1 MGPDYGVQCCMRE
14 SQTLM
19 NEVEPDHDR
28 LTRERDLYRGL
39 LNLNTHSSPDACL
52 EEALELVVVA
62 ASANQGYLEIF
73 DPSDQSETSWW
84 RATGFSDEE
93 LDRVRQLVS
102 RGIIAEAVATGEVVV
117 TASALLD
124 PRFRDRDS
132 VKRSKIDSV
141 LCAPVGKDAPL
152 GVLYLSGR
160 DSPGPFTDED
170 VVCAKQFSEHVA
182 PIFQNLVKR
191 SQADND
197 DPTSEL
203 RQRLQL
209 DELVGRSAAVAALL
223 REVELIAP
231 LEVGVLVTGEKGTG
245 KTRLGRIIHNNSKR
259 RGQPLVVFDCAA
271 VSEPLVERE
280 LFGHVDAGSSS
291 NNGRIASAEG
301 GTLILEEISELS
313 LSAQAKLLRFLRSRE
328 YSPIDGD
335 RLLTGNARLIA
346 TTSADLAEAVKRN
359 EFREDLLYQLQVLT
373 VRLPS
378 LSERREDVVPLAH
391 FFCQRAVEK
400 HKLSRVVLS
409 PGAVRA
415 IEASEWR
422 GNIYELASAVE
433 SAVLRAAAQRL
444 ERVEA
449 SHLFR
454 ENDKPEDALTFQE
467 ATRVFQSYLLR
478 RTLEATGWNVAAA
491 ARKLDLT
498 RAHVYNL
505 IKAYGLRRSDEVG

>member
-1 MGPDYGVQCCMRE
+1 MAEALQ
-14 SQTLM
+14 
-19 NEVEPDHDR
+19 DHDR
-28 LTRERDLYRGL
+28 LVRERDLYRGL
-39 LNLNTHSSPDACL
+39 LNLNSHSSPEACL
-52 EEALELVVVA
+52 EEALKLVVA
-62 ASANQGYLEIF
+62 ATSASQGYLEIF
-73 DPSDQSETSWW
+73 DPSDQKETTWW
-84 RATGFSDEE
+84 RGTGFSDEE

-141 LCAPVGKDAPL
+141 LCAPVGSDTPL

-160 DSPGPFTDED
+160 DIPGPFTDGD
-170 VVCAKQFSEHVA
+170 VTCSKEFSEHVA

-191 SQADND
+191 AQAADD
-197 DPTSEL
+197 DPTSAL
-203 RQRLQL
+203 RQRLHL
-209 DELVGRSAAVAALL
+209 DEMVGRSDAVAALL

-245 KTRLGRIIHNNSKR
+245 KTRVGRVIHDNSKR
-259 RGQPLVVFDCAA
+259 RGQPLVIFDCGA
-271 VSEPLVERE
+271 VSDGLVERE
-280 LFGHVDAGSSS
+280 LFGHVDV
-291 NNGRIASAEG
+291 NGETRPGKLASAEG

-313 LSAQAKLLRFLRSRE
+313 QTAQAMLLRFLRNRE

-335 RLLTGNARLIA
+335 RLLTGNTRLIA
-346 TTSADLAEAVKRN
+346 TTSQDLHEYSKKGQ
-359 EFREDLLYQLQVLT
+359 FREDLLYQLQVLS

-378 LSERREDVVPLAH
+378 LSERREDIVPLAQ

-422 GNIYELASAVE
+422 GNIYELSSAVE

-454 ENDKPEDALTFQE
+454 ENEKPEDALTFQE

-505 IKAYGLRRSDEVG
+505 IKAYGLRRSQGTD

>member
-1 MGPDYGVQCCMRE
+1 MTTDSNDY
-14 SQTLM
+14 S
-19 NEVEPDHDR
+19 R
-28 LTRERDLYRGL
+28 LVRERDLYRGL
-39 LNLNTHSSPDACL
+39 LTLNSHSSPDTCL
-52 EEALELVVVA
+52 EEALKLVVA
-62 ASANQGYLEIF
+62 AASAGQGYLEIF
-73 DPSDQSETSWW
+73 DPSDQGEVSWW
-84 RATGFSDEE
+84 RGTGFSDEE
-93 LDRVRQLVS
+93 LDRVRLLVS

-141 LCAPVGKDAPL
+141 LCAPVGEEAPL
-152 GVLYLSGR
+152 GVLYLSGKE
-160 DSPGPFTDED
+160 SPGTFTDED
-170 VVCAKQFSEHVA
+170 VVYAKQFSEQIA
-182 PIFQNLVKR
+182 PIFQNLVR
-191 SQADND
+191 RAQTDRE

-209 DELVGRSAAVAALL
+209 DELVGRSDAVAALL

-245 KTRLGRIIHNNSKR
+245 KTRLGRVIHNNSKR
-259 RGQPLVVFDCAA
+259 RAQPLVVFNCAA
-271 VSEPLVERE
+271 VSEALVERE
-280 LFGHVDAGSSS
+280 LFGHADSSGSISD
-291 NNGRIASAEG
+291 GRLASAEA
-301 GTLILEEISELS
+301 GTLILEEIGELPQT
-313 LSAQAKLLRFLRSRE
+313 AQAKLLRFLRSRE
-328 YSPIDGD
+328 YSPVDGD
-335 RLLTGNARLIA
+335 RLLTGNVRLIA
-346 TTSADLAEAVKRN
+346 TTSHDLHESVQKGG
-359 EFREDLLYQLQVLT
+359 FREDLLYQLQVLT

-378 LSERREDVVPLAH
+378 LSERREDIVPLAH
-391 FFCQRAVEK
+391 FFCARAVEK
-400 HKLSRVVLS
+400 HKLSRLVLS

-422 GNIYELASAVE
+422 GNVYELSSAVE

-454 ENDKPEDALTFQE
+454 EDDKPEDALTFQE

-478 RTLEATGWNVAAA
+478 RTLEATSWNVAAA

-505 IKAYGLRRSDEVG
+505 IKAYGLRRSKDSE

>member
-1 MGPDYGVQCCMRE
+1 MAE
-14 SQTLM
+14 T
-19 NEVEPDHDR
+19 EADHDR
-28 LTRERDLYRGL
+28 LVRERNLYHGL
-39 LNLNTHSSPDACL
+39 LNLNAHSSPDACL
-52 EEALELVVVA
+52 EEALELVVA
-62 ASANQGYLEIF
+62 AAGASQGYLEIF
-73 DPSDQSETSWW
+73 DPSDKSETTWW
-84 RATGFSDEE
+84 RGTGFSEEE
-93 LDRVRQLVS
+93 LDRVRLLVS

-124 PRFRDRDS
+124 PRFRDRES

-160 DSPGPFTDED
+160 ESPGPFTESDI
-170 VVCAKQFSEHVA
+170 VCAKQFSEHVA

-191 SQADND
+191 SQADQE

-209 DELVGRSAAVAALL
+209 DEMIGRSAAVAALL

-245 KTRLGRIIHNNSKR
+245 KTRLGRVIHNNSKR
-259 RGQPLVVFDCAA
+259 RGQPLVVFECAA
-271 VSEPLVERE
+271 VSAPLVERE
-280 LFGHVDAGSSS
+280 LFGHVDSPDSVTE
-291 NNGRIASAEG
+291 GRLASAEG
-301 GTLILEEISELS
+301 GTLILEEISELP

-328 YSPIDGD
+328 YSPVDGD
-335 RLLTGNARLIA
+335 RLLSGNVRLIA
-346 TTSADLAEAVKRN
+346 TTSNDLHDAVSKGD
-359 EFREDLLYQLQVLT
+359 FREDLLYQLQVLT

-378 LSERREDVVPLAH
+378 LSERREDIVPLAH
-391 FFCQRAVEK
+391 FFCQRAVDK

-409 PGAVRA
+409 PGAIRA

-422 GNIYELASAVE
+422 GNLYELASAVE
-433 SAVLRAAAQRL
+433 SAVLRATAQRL

-454 ENDKPEDALTFQE
+454 EADKPEEALTFQE

-478 RTLEATGWNVAAA
+478 RTLEATSWNVAAA

-505 IKAYGLRRSDEVG
+505 IKAYGLRRSNKPG

>member
-1 MGPDYGVQCCMRE
+1 MTDVRQE
-14 SQTLM
+14 
-19 NEVEPDHDR
+19 HDR
-28 LTRERDLYRGL
+28 LVRERDLYRGL
-39 LNLNTHSSPDACL
+39 LNLNAHSSPSACL
-52 EEALELVVVA
+52 EEALELVVA
-62 ASANQGYLEIF
+62 AAGASQGYLEIF
-73 DPSDQSETSWW
+73 DPSDQSEISWW
-84 RATGFSDEE
+84 RGTGFSEEE

-102 RGIIAEAVATGEVVV
+102 RGIISEAVATGEVVV

-132 VKRSKIDSV
+132 VKRSRIDSV
-141 LCAPVGKDAPL
+141 LCAPVGKEAPL

-160 DSPGPFTDED
+160 QSPGPFTDED

-191 SQADND
+191 TQADLQE

-203 RQRLQL
+203 RQRLVL
-209 DELVGRSAAVAALL
+209 DEVVGRSGAVAALL

-231 LEVGVLVTGEKGTG
+231 LEIGVLVTGEKGTG

-259 RGQPLVVFDCAA
+259 RGQPLEVFDCAA
-271 VSEPLVERE
+271 VSEALVERE
-280 LFGHVDAGSSS
+280 LFGYADPSGAISD
-291 NNGRIASAEG
+291 GRIAGAEG
-301 GTLILEEISELS
+301 GTLILEEISEFPLA
-313 LSAQAKLLRFLRSRE
+313 AQAKLLRFLRSRE
-328 YSPIDGD
+328 YSPVDGD
-335 RLLTGNARLIA
+335 RLITANTRVIA
-346 TTSADLAEAVKRN
+346 TTSDDLHEAVKKG

-373 VRLPS
+373 LRLPS
-378 LSERREDVVPLAH
+378 LSERREDLVPLAQ

-400 HKLSRVVLS
+400 HKLSRLVLS
-409 PGAVRA
+409 PGAIRA

-422 GNIYELASAVE
+422 GNMHELQNAVE

-454 ENDKPEDALTFQE
+454 ENDKPEEALTFQE

-478 RTLEATGWNVAAA
+478 RTLEATSWNVAAA

-505 IKAYGLRRSDEVG
+505 IKAYGLRRTRESD